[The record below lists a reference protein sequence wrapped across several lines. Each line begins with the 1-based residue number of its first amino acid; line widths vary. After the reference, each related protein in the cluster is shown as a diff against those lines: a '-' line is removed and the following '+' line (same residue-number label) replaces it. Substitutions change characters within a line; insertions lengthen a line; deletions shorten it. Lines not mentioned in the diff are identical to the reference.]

1 MNKCI
6 FISDFVDL
14 LLVYFQFLYGY
25 LVSSAQGQRVN
36 VSAHSMRVGCQAVR
50 TLYMYILW

>member
-6 FISDFVDL
+6 FISDFVDIL
-14 LLVYFQFLYGY
+14 LIYFQFLYGY